1 MKEHQQIE
9 KVKSLYENKLN
20 WDNEFIVRFRLENN
34 KTLKY
39 IPNNIFSV
47 DLPKI
52 TITDLSELDVNK
64 TMRITLRSS
73 YDGSV
78 ENEIFDTLLRTSF
91 DIDVSLSNPN
101 VVAWQYNSCSI
112 EDIEFTPLV
121 DRKSKANPLNI
132 ILTVKISQIV
142 YTGSGNGES
151 IEFGDRIPNIEE
163 VDKQSAMKGANTS
176 LKNEIKASET
186 NSEKE

>member
-47 DLPKI
+47 DLPNI
-52 TITDLSELDVNK
+52 TITDLGENDVNK
-64 TMRITLRSS
+64 YIRITLRSS

-78 ENEIFDTLLRTSF
+78 ENEVFDVLLRTSF

-121 DRKSKANPLNI
+121 DRKSKANPLNM
-132 ILTVKISQIV
+132 ILKIKVSQIV

-151 IEFGDRIPNIEE
+151 IEFGDKIPNIENI
-163 VDKQSAMKGANTS
+163 DINSPIKK
-176 LKNEIKASET
+176 EIKASEIK
-186 NSEKE
+186 SEKE